1 MGDHFNPIDVANP
14 FFSPLPNP
22 LSRGGGNGGSSSN
35 SGTITTPTTPAYSTP
50 SNLFEPY
57 QKYIPEAMNSNA
69 PITDPSAILRAYS
82 QNLPEFRAA
91 AQPSQTPPI
100 SQSLGS
106 RQQKGT

>member
-1 MGDHFNPIDVANP
+1 MSD
-14 FFSPLPNP
+14 SYNP
-22 LSRGGGNGGSSSN
+22 LIPGIGGNLINNAFKDKGSSGGS
-35 SGTITTPTTPAYSTP
+35 PAVATTPATLPYSTP

-69 PITDPSAILRAYS
+69 QITDSSAILRAYS

-106 RQQKGT
+106 RQQKGK